1 MLLCSIWILSK
12 RQIFQKKKKIC
23 LKNSFFFFFL
33 GYNRRHG
40 IGKIQSD
47 SLEKIMGGEKLT

>member
-1 MLLCSIWILSK
+1 MDTIK
-12 RQIFQKKKKIC
+12 KTNFPKKKKD
-23 LKNSFFFFFL
+23 LFEKFFFFFFL